1 MERSVANLVH
11 EYTREPV
18 PVALGSVLKP
28 AQTVRLTAYEVRS
41 DEKMDTLRQLL
52 SAETGQT
59 LIFARTKR
67 GAERITKSL
76 ARDGFNAAMIHGGR
90 SQVQR
95 NKALSGFQGGYFQ
108 VLVATD
114 IASRGLHVDDIAH
127 VINYDV
133 PKLAEDFIHRIGRT
147 GRAASHGRATT
158 LVAGTDEMELWQV
171 ERTLKLRIARRQL
184 DPSGGDQPKRLVQN
198 TLASRTLT
206 ALPGEVF
213 V

>member
-1 MERSVANLVH
+1 MSQKSTQAETLAELESLRKVSQRQTLCFSATMERSVANLVH

-18 PVALGSVLKP
+18 PVALGPALKP

-90 SQVQR
+90 SQVLR

-114 IASRGLHVDDIAH
+114 ITSRGLHGMI
-127 VINYDV
+127 
-133 PKLAEDFIHRIGRT
+133 
-147 GRAASHGRATT
+147 
-158 LVAGTDEMELWQV
+158 
-171 ERTLKLRIARRQL
+171 
-184 DPSGGDQPKRLVQN
+184 
-198 TLASRTLT
+198 
-206 ALPGEVF
+206 
-213 V
+213 

>member
-1 MERSVANLVH
+1 MGTAERCVIDRASIIQFIPSGVSHSQQSDRLPDDTYGVRQDVVLAFAECLRSPHTQKRWPNLNPCEKLVSGRRCASQRPWSDLSP
-11 EYTREPV
+11 TWCMNIARTV

-90 SQVQR
+90 S
-95 NKALSGFQGGYFQ
+95 SS
-108 VLVATD
+108 AT
-114 IASRGLHVDDIAH
+114 
-127 VINYDV
+127 
-133 PKLAEDFIHRIGRT
+133 
-147 GRAASHGRATT
+147 
-158 LVAGTDEMELWQV
+158 
-171 ERTLKLRIARRQL
+171 
-184 DPSGGDQPKRLVQN
+184 
-198 TLASRTLT
+198 
-206 ALPGEVF
+206 
-213 V
+213 